1 MTDKPIQQPRPPNR
15 SRSAIISSKSC
26 DTLRNV
32 ATHFR
37 LVKLGHFDDVHVLF
51 FVLHALNERFSK
63 HQKVPTAV
71 IDTQRRESVVV
82 PPLERV
88 VEGALSIGESTFTA
102 PPEDT
107 CGRYG
112 CRCETEHLRLSADQ
126 PDVRFRVAAGDVD
139 NSPIRIGP
147 REQESEHCATGQLYL
162 RAWTSKLTIQVQPR
176 ISGALH

>member
-1 MTDKPIQQPRPPNR
+1 MLP
-15 SRSAIISSKSC
+15 SAQNSG
-26 DTLRNV
+26 DTLRNR
-32 ATHFR
+32 ATHLR
-37 LVKLGHFDDVHVLF
+37 LVKLGDFDDIHVLF

-63 HQKVPTAV
+63 HQEVPTAV

-102 PPEDT
+102 PPENT
-107 CGRYG
+107 GGRYG
-112 CRCETEHLRLSADQ
+112 CWCETEHLRLSADQ
-126 PDVRFRVAAGDVD
+126 PDVRIYVAAGEVD

-147 REQESEHCATGQLYL
+147 REQESEHGATGQLYL
-162 RAWTSKLTIQVQPR
+162 SASTSKLTIRVQPR